1 MPGSFADAHI
11 FPEAASNSLRGGP
24 VQTCSIPGVV
34 LQAGDLMAATDKFWI
49 TFAGMPVGF
58 GAY

>member
-11 FPEAASNSLRGGP
+11 FPEAASYSLRGGP
-24 VQTCSIPGVV
+24 VQTCSMPGVV

-49 TFAGMPVGF
+49 TFAGMPVGL